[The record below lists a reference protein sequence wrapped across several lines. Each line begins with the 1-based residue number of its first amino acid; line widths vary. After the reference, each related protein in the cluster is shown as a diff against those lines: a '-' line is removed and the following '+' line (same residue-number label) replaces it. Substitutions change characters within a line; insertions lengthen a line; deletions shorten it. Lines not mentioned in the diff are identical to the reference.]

1 VFVIENSCKYRLRL
15 GSKLS
20 IPYFSFCFK
29 TVTPENNM
37 YNGLY
42 KLRTAMQVISF
53 SQARS
58 QFKGVIDRVVSDRDA
73 TLIHRRD
80 GENAVLLSEASYNS
94 MMETLYLLAS
104 PANAKRLMQSV
115 AQDRQGKARAR
126 KLLDA

>member
-1 VFVIENSCKYRLRL
+1 
-15 GSKLS
+15 
-20 IPYFSFCFK
+20 
-29 TVTPENNM
+29 M